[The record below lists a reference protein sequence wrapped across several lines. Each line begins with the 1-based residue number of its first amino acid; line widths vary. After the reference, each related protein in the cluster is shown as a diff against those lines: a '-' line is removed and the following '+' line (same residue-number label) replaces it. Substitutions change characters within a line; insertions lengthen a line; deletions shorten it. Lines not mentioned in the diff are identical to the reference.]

1 MPIFEYRCRECGKV
15 FEELVTGDRDKT
27 LPCPSCNSR
36 ETEKL
41 MSAIG
46 AISMGK
52 SADSFCGS
60 ACSHSHSCAASGG
73 GCCPHAG

>member
-1 MPIFEYRCRECGKV
+1 MPIFEYRCPECQNV
-15 FEELVTGDRDKT
+15 FEELVTGDRNVSIA
-27 LPCPSCNSR
+27 CPKCGFKN
-36 ETEKL
+36 TEKL

-52 SADSFCGS
+52 SSCNS
-60 ACSHSHSCAASGG
+60 ACQTQCSSAASCASG